1 MAETS
6 SEERLT
12 DIRANK
18 SCEVGMC
25 SVGAVETGT
34 SGTLKSVT
42 GLSHSSIKSCRLFS
56 TFGPAGV
63 AFIFLVHSSKRDRSR
78 EVALAFLF
86 VGTNRSVIC
95 RIVRQPEIVIL

>member
-25 SVGAVETGT
+25 SVGAVET
-34 SGTLKSVT
+34 GTLKSVT

-95 RIVRQPEIVIL
+95 RIVRQPKIVIL

>member
-12 DIRANK
+12 DIRVNK
-18 SCEVGMC
+18 SREVGMC

-42 GLSHSSIKSCRLFS
+42 GLSLSSVRSCRLFF

-63 AFIFLVHSSKRDRSR
+63 ALIFLVH
-78 EVALAFLF
+78 
-86 VGTNRSVIC
+86 
-95 RIVRQPEIVIL
+95 

>member
-6 SEERLT
+6 SEEGLT
-12 DIRANK
+12 DIRVNK
-18 SCEVGMC
+18 SREVGMC

-42 GLSHSSIKSCRLFS
+42 GLSHSSVRSCRLFF

-63 AFIFLVHSSKRDRSR
+63 ALILLVH
-78 EVALAFLF
+78 
-86 VGTNRSVIC
+86 
-95 RIVRQPEIVIL
+95 